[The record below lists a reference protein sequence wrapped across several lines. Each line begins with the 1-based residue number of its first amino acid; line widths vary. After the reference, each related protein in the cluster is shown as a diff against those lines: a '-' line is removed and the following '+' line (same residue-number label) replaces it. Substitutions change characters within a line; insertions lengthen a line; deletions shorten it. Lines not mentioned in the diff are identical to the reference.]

1 MLPLDQLPVVMART
15 VAGWL
20 PMVDETRYVAFL
32 DMMVHYTRESGD
44 RLRHAAGVVVDPA
57 LREFFAGLA
66 REIGPV
72 DDVATL
78 LERGLVAGRRRL
90 AEHEVL
96 QHALE
101 VEADEV
107 VPQLASVMPAVL
119 AFLRRDLAGR
129 LAIER
134 LRPGVDPEE
143 AADVLSRL
151 ALSLIGTHG
160 AWDLD
165 DPAEVGTDPAYALR
179 TATGKYRTTPLR
191 GLWQHPPYFHDGSA
205 PDLLAVVNHYDR
217 LFGLNLT
224 AAQKADLVEFLK
236 SL

>member
-1 MLPLDQLPVVMART
+1 MARDGIAKVT
-15 VAGWL
+15 VEG
-20 PMVDETRYVAFL
+20 VA
-32 DMMVHYTRESGD
+32 RE
-44 RLRHAAGVVVDPA
+44 AGVARATIYRTFPGGRDELVAAAMSWAVGD
-57 LREFFAGLA
+57 FFAGLA
-66 REIGPV
+66 LEIGPV

-90 AEHEVL
+90 AEHDVL

-101 VEADEV
+101 VEADQV

-119 AFLRRDLAGR
+119 AFLRRDLAQR
-129 LAIER
+129 LAGER

-165 DPAEVGTDPAYALR
+165 DPAAVRRLV
-179 TATGKYRTTPLR
+179 R
-191 GLWQHPPYFHDGSA
+191 GH
-205 PDLLAVVNHYDR
+205 LLAGVLEDPD
-217 LFGLNLT
+217 GP
-224 AAQKADLVEFLK
+224 
-236 SL
+236 

>member
-1 MLPLDQLPVVMART
+1 MSWAV
-15 VAGWL
+15 G
-20 PMVDETRYVAFL
+20 
-32 DMMVHYTRESGD
+32 
-44 RLRHAAGVVVDPA
+44 
-57 LREFFAGLA
+57 EFFGGLA
-66 REIGPV
+66 QEIGRV

-96 QHALE
+96 QHALQT
-101 VEADEV
+101 EADEV

-129 LAIER
+129 LETER
-134 LRPGVDPEE
+134 LRPGVDPDE

-165 DPAEVGTDPAYALR
+165 DPDQVRRLV
-179 TATGKYRTTPLR
+179 R
-191 GLWQHPPYFHDGSA
+191 GH
-205 PDLLAVVNHYDR
+205 LLAGILEDPE
-217 LFGLNLT
+217 GSPT
-224 AAQKADLVEFLK
+224 A
-236 SL
+236 